1 MTYKRIAVAVAFS
14 PTFSAVMAEARRFA
28 AQCDATLDII
38 HGGAHDPGKEARF
51 LAALGQPAEIR
62 WMEAESP
69 AQAIAAAAKEYDYEL
84 VIAGALQ
91 REDGDKPF
99 ISGVARDLLR
109 IVPADLLLIPGPS
122 MEGDRL
128 KHGIFAFEPGEDC
141 FDFLSRTVESLGIT
155 QVTIAAPETPFAA
168 AMAASR
174 GQEPCDV
181 QAWSQGLET
190 SLQEQGVEADTR
202 IVTSNTGYTLCDAVL
217 GIAADLLVVQAA
229 PMGGADNP
237 LPMHMNWLYQVIPM
251 RLLVVR
257 GSAAG
262 SAPE

>member
-38 HGGAHDPGKEARF
+38 HGGAHDPDKEAR
-51 LAALGQPAEIR
+51 LLTALGQPAEIR
-62 WMEAESP
+62 WVEHESP
-69 AQAIAAAAKEYDYEL
+69 AQAIAIAAKEYDYEL

-91 REDGDKPF
+91 REDGPF

-109 IVPADLLLIPGPS
+109 MVPADLLLIPGPS

-155 QVTIAAPETPFAA
+155 QVTIAAPHTPFAA

-181 QAWSQGLET
+181 DAWSQGLET
-190 SLQEQGVEADTR
+190 NLQEQGVEADTR

-217 GIAADLLVVQAA
+217 GIAADLLVVQAS
-229 PMGGADNP
+229 PTGENDNP
-237 LPMHMNWLYQVIPM
+237 LPLHMDWLFQVIPM

-257 GSAAG
+257 GPANG
-262 SAPE
+262 SGPE